1 MDENEIFEAL
11 GVAPEQG
18 QGENEPV
25 GGRETA
31 RTVVDDNGGNDVSQ
45 TGSENQ
51 TDQETG
57 GNDENQA
64 AREIQ
69 DEQLPGGTPNGVSE
83 TGGENQG
90 QDGDGDRGPSLPS
103 DAVNDRSGGLAAAQ
117 QEAIDRAVQEAV
129 ARERE
134 SFQKEREQFYQAA
147 GLKNTITGETITS
160 DEQFRAWKSA
170 FDAQRIAEDLEKG
183 KLTPEA
189 ISRAVADSP
198 AVKRLEELAASEEA
212 RNRQAQEARQR
223 EEEAKARE
231 RIDAELAEIH
241 RMDPSING
249 VEDLLKME
257 NADRFRTYVQR
268 GNTFLDAYYLTNRE
282 KLAQQQAQAAQRQA
296 QEAARSKDH
305 LRSLAKPV
313 GAGAKSV
320 PKADMEL
327 FRLFNPDAT
336 EAEIQ
341 SYYNKQQQ

>member
-11 GVAPEQG
+11 GVEPEQR
-18 QGENEPV
+18 QGENEQEAAEPAA
-25 GGRETA
+25 RE
-31 RTVVDDNGGNDVSQ
+31 NESQ
-45 TGSENQ
+45 TGRENHAGQ
-51 TDQETG
+51 ENSGQEDQPAPDTG
-57 GNDENQA
+57 GKEQENAEPAPDGDDGQKPAGDQDGQKPQEQSEEERRENA
-64 AREIQ
+64 ARRRRQE
-69 DEQLPGGTPNGVSE
+69 
-83 TGGENQG
+83 
-90 QDGDGDRGPSLPS
+90 
-103 DAVNDRSGGLAAAQ
+103 Q
-117 QEAIDRAVQEAV
+117 QEAVDRAVQEAV

-134 SFQKEREQFYQAA
+134 NFQKEREQFYQSA
-147 GLKNTITGETITS
+147 GLKNTITGEPITS

-170 FDAQRIAEDLEKG
+170 FDAQRIAEDLKKG
-183 KLTPEA
+183 ELTPEA
-189 ISRAVADSP
+189 ISRAVAESP
-198 AVKRLEELAASEEA
+198 AVKRLEEMTAQEEA
-212 RNRQAQEARQR
+212 RAKEAQEDRRR
-223 EEEAKARE
+223 EEEAKARK

-257 NADRFRTYVQR
+257 GAEKFRAYVQR

-282 KLAQQQAQAAQRQA
+282 KLAKQQAQAAQRQA
-296 QEAARSKDH
+296 QESARSKDH

-320 PKADMEL
+320 PKADMEI

>member
-11 GVAPEQG
+11 GVEPEQS
-18 QGENEPV
+18 QGENEPEAV
-25 GGRETA
+25 EPA
-31 RTVVDDNGGNDVSQ
+31 
-45 TGSENQ
+45 E
-51 TDQETG
+51 QETG
-57 GNDENQA
+57 GNDENQTASDNHAEPEEGGEDAGKSSGEDQGQEGGGGKQEPAGEQDGQKPQEQTEEERRENA
-64 AREIQ
+64 ARRRRQE
-69 DEQLPGGTPNGVSE
+69 
-83 TGGENQG
+83 
-90 QDGDGDRGPSLPS
+90 
-103 DAVNDRSGGLAAAQ
+103 Q
-117 QEAIDRAVQEAV
+117 QEAVDRAVQEAV

-134 SFQKEREQFYQAA
+134 SFQKEREQFYQSA
-147 GLKNTITGETITS
+147 GLKNTITGEPITS

-170 FDAQRIAEDLEKG
+170 FDAQRIAEDLKKG
-183 KLTPEA
+183 ELTPEA
-189 ISRAVADSP
+189 ISRAVAESP
-198 AVKRLEELAASEEA
+198 AVKRLEDMTAQEEA
-212 RNRQAQEARQR
+212 RAKEAQEARRR

-231 RIDAELAEIH
+231 RIDAEIAEIH

-249 VEDLLKME
+249 VEDLIRME
-257 NADRFRTYVQR
+257 GAEKFRAYVQR

-305 LRSLAKPV
+305 LKSLAKPV

-341 SYYNKQQQ
+341 SYYNKQQK